1 MCMRFFIT
9 QVVWQDSHYIW
20 HLYEI
25 VQFHTLVG
33 YGSCPSMG
41 KTCRTIDL
49 LDTES
54 MNSIEVVKS
63 FYKILA
69 SDGLAA
75 LELLEASAQWT
86 EMFPGYAGT
95 SIGPEAIRQ
104 NLSEPLGRDWDTFAV
119 IPDSFVTDGSVV
131 VSFGTY
137 TGTYKATGKS
147 LCAPFVHRWEVIDG
161 RVTRFRQYTDTALI
175 GKALT

>member
-1 MCMRFFIT
+1 
-9 QVVWQDSHYIW
+9 
-20 HLYEI
+20 
-25 VQFHTLVG
+25 
-33 YGSCPSMG
+33 MG
-41 KTCRTIDL
+41 KTCRTVDL
-49 LDTES
+49 LDTKI

-63 FYKILA
+63 FYQISA
-69 SDGLAA
+69 SDGPAA

-104 NLSEPLGRDWDTFAV
+104 NLFELLGREWDTFAAA
-119 IPDSFVTDGSVV
+119 PESFVVDGSIVV
-131 VSFGTY
+131 AFGTY

-147 LCAPFVHRWEVIDG
+147 LSAPFVHRWEIIDG

>member
-1 MCMRFFIT
+1 
-9 QVVWQDSHYIW
+9 
-20 HLYEI
+20 
-25 VQFHTLVG
+25 
-33 YGSCPSMG
+33 MG
-41 KTCRTIDL
+41 KTCRTIDV

-104 NLSEPLGRDWDTFAV
+104 NLFEPLGRDWDTFAV
-119 IPDSFVTDGSVV
+119 TPDFFVTDGSVV
-131 VSFGTY
+131 VAFGTY

-147 LCAPFVHRWEVIDG
+147 LSAPFVHRWEVIDG

>member
-1 MCMRFFIT
+1 
-9 QVVWQDSHYIW
+9 
-20 HLYEI
+20 
-25 VQFHTLVG
+25 
-33 YGSCPSMG
+33 
-41 KTCRTIDL
+41 
-49 LDTES
+49 
-54 MNSIEVVKS
+54 MNPIEVVKS

-75 LELLEASAQWT
+75 LNLLEASAQWT

-95 SIGPEAIRQ
+95 SIGPEAVRQ
-104 NLSEPLGRDWDTFAV
+104 NLFGPLGQDWEMFAV
-119 IPDSFVTDGSVV
+119 TPDSFVTDGSIIVA
-131 VSFGTY
+131 FGTY

-147 LCAPFVHRWEVIDG
+147 MGAPFVHRWEVIDG